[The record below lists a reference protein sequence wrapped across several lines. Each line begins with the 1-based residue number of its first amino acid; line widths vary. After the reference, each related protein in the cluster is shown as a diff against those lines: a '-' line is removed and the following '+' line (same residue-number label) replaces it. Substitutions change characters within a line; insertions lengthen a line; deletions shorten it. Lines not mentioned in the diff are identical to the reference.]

1 MLTLFNTRS
10 NSLDLFNPKFEEI
23 GIYTCGPTVY
33 NLAHI
38 GNLKTFFW
46 SDFIV
51 SVIEY
56 LYPNRVKAIMNITD
70 IDDKILSRLSEQTL
84 DELLKYTKY
93 YTQKF
98 FEDMTSLNITRYHN
112 NYHTVTDNIIQMEQ
126 FINKLIEN
134 NYAYQVPSGSIYFD
148 SSKIDQY
155 PFPTIKKEHINSDYE
170 GRKIIREQG
179 IKDSKDFTLWK
190 VKDNEYIS
198 WKMPTLS
205 MGRCGWHL
213 ECSCIALTYL
223 SNVTIHVGGE
233 DLKMPHHTCE
243 ILQSE
248 AHDNSKQ
255 FGKYW
260 SHIGFLNINQEKMSK
275 SIGNVLYLK
284 DINENKFLLR
294 YYFFTKHYRN
304 LFEFALDD
312 MSSHKVHFLTIH
324 NLYSKLKHETIRYSN
339 NNNKCQIDNVFET
352 IMKYVLNDFNTP
364 DAIKEL
370 IKFVNKYVGNQVS
383 KEQADE
389 IINQLDKIN
398 NIFKLIDKDLVAI
411 PIEILEKLKQR
422 EIFRQAKQYMDADNI
437 RKEIP
442 DNYAIND
449 YNHGVSIIKK
459 LNN

>member
-56 LYPNRVKAIMNITD
+56 LYPTRVKAIMNITD

-179 IKDSKDFTLWK
+179 IKDSKDFILWK

-205 MGRCGWHL
+205 
-213 ECSCIALTYL
+213 I
-223 SNVTIHVGGE
+223 
-233 DLKMPHHTCE
+233 
-243 ILQSE
+243 
-248 AHDNSKQ
+248 
-255 FGKYW
+255 
-260 SHIGFLNINQEKMSK
+260 
-275 SIGNVLYLK
+275 
-284 DINENKFLLR
+284 
-294 YYFFTKHYRN
+294 
-304 LFEFALDD
+304 
-312 MSSHKVHFLTIH
+312 
-324 NLYSKLKHETIRYSN
+324 
-339 NNNKCQIDNVFET
+339 
-352 IMKYVLNDFNTP
+352 
-364 DAIKEL
+364 
-370 IKFVNKYVGNQVS
+370 
-383 KEQADE
+383 
-389 IINQLDKIN
+389 
-398 NIFKLIDKDLVAI
+398 
-411 PIEILEKLKQR
+411 
-422 EIFRQAKQYMDADNI
+422 
-437 RKEIP
+437 
-442 DNYAIND
+442 
-449 YNHGVSIIKK
+449 
-459 LNN
+459 